1 MSNQKQLSDIVNDIA
16 LQYQKKIEQA
26 IRSAEPKIKA
36 EMEKVIIEYM
46 TLNYYN
52 GYSPKMYE
60 RTFQL
65 PNSVGPYTDV
75 ASVGGLSSITFG
87 VDTDSPFGPGAMDH
101 KFLAL
106 HVSYKQKK
114 TGRTVNKTYYYETNT
129 VNEQIIFDN
138 FMAGIH
144 PGVGNHGTSPVYS
157 ATDKQLDK
165 LLHSVI
171 IDILDKQIKNI
182 KIK

>member
-1 MSNQKQLSDIVNDIA
+1 MSKQKQLSDILNDIEIE
-16 LQYQKKIEQA
+16 YQKKIEQA
-26 IRSAEPKIKA
+26 IKSAEPKIKA

-46 TLNYYN
+46 ILNYYN

-87 VDTDSPFGPGAMDH
+87 VDTDSPYGPDAMNH
-101 KFLAL
+101 NFLAI

-114 TGRTVNKTYYYETNT
+114 TGRTVTKTYYYDTNT
-129 VNEQIIFDN
+129 ANEQIIFDN
-138 FMAGIH
+138 FMAGVH
-144 PGVGNHGTSPVYS
+144 PGVGTMGTTPVYNI
-157 ATDKQLDK
+157 TDKQLDK
-165 LLHSVI
+165 LLHGVI
-171 IDILDKQIKNI
+171 IDMLDAAIKKI